1 MKMKKFSII
10 FLLIILFSGCST
22 NKIPDKLIKKTVD
35 KFARDFI
42 NNLNK
47 GEIDSCYNK
56 IEETYQNDSI
66 LIGLKNMYEL
76 LKDKAQINSRIISY
90 KFSKTHSISNGNDFN
105 TFSIEY
111 EYQYSTDRWAYYSF
125 ILLEENN
132 QYKIISFN
140 FLPTYKSLDNIHD
153 FTLKGK
159 SFLHYLWL
167 TLMILVPI
175 FIILTVIFIIRTP
188 VKYKWLWILL
198 VIFGVVKF
206 QLNWTTGEFDYQ
218 LINFTFFGAG
228 FVKWG
233 VIAPWIMSFSIPL
246 VAIIFWFKRA
256 SVKRE
261 LEEES
266 ERKNAVPSEVN
277 NEVKIVFQN
286 NDSGFINDE
295 STNNVSEIVIEANCT
310 QEDIIKII
318 TDRTNIPQD
327 ELKCYTIPKLF
338 RIVKFLSKIKQG
350 ELIAFHDNNI
360 RLIEKERWDGILA
373 SGNADKFKIIYKK
386 E

>member
-1 MKMKKFSII
+1 MDKV
-10 FLLIILFSGCST
+10 
-22 NKIPDKLIKKTVD
+22 PDKLIKKNVD

-56 IEETYQNDSI
+56 IEETYQNDSL
-66 LIGLKNMYEL
+66 LIGLKNMHEL

-132 QYKIISFN
+132 QYKVISFN

-159 SFLHYLWL
+159 SFFHYLWL
-167 TLMILVPI
+167 TLMILIPI
-175 FIILTVIFIIRTP
+175 FIILTIIFIIRTP
-188 VKYKWLWILL
+188 LKYKWLWILL

-218 LINFTFFGAG
+218 LLNFTLFGVG

-233 VIAPWIMSFSIPL
+233 VIAPWILSFSLPL
-246 VAIIFWFKRA
+246 VAIIFWFKRKSFIKKHHERIEEIEKLGEQIA
-256 SVKRE
+256 ENKTDSLDSETELNKEETEQETPEKVLLRLKNRE
-261 LEEES
+261 DANYINFNILETLS
-266 ERKNAVPSEVN
+266 PAKVLKFER
-277 NEVKIVFQN
+277 IL
-286 NDSGFINDE
+286 
-295 STNNVSEIVIEANCT
+295 
-310 QEDIIKII
+310 
-318 TDRTNIPQD
+318 TNIKPH
-327 ELKCYTIPKLF
+327 EKICY
-338 RIVKFLSKIKQG
+338 
-350 ELIAFHDNNI
+350 HDNKLK
-360 RLIEKERWDGILA
+360 LIDIERWNGLVK
-373 SGNADKFKIIYKK
+373 SGNSESFKIIYSHPGT
-386 E
+386 